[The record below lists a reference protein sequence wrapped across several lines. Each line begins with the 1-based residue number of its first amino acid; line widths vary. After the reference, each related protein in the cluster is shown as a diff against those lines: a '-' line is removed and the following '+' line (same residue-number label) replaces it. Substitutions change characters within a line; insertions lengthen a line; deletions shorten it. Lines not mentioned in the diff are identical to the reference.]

1 MICELCPRNCKANRN
16 DKLGFCGM
24 SNRVLLAKA
33 DLFFWEE
40 PVISG
45 TNGSGAIF
53 FSGCNLKCCFCQ
65 NYEISSGKKGKEITV
80 DRLAQIFKELEQQ
93 GAHNINLVSP
103 THYVQQIIEALKI
116 YRPKIPVVYNSNGY
130 ENVETIKKLKDYVD
144 IYLVD
149 LKFCDK
155 ELSQKYCKA
164 SNYFECATLAIKEMI
179 SQKQNVVIKNGI
191 MQSGVIIRHLVMPN
205 CTQDS
210 KKILD
215 WINQNAKDKALI
227 SLMSQYFPCHE
238 SYKHSEINRTI
249 TPLEYK
255 IVLNYA
261 IKLGL
266 TNGFMQEF
274 ESATSKYVPI
284 WDFKGV

>member
-1 MICELCPRNCKANRN
+1 MICELCPRNCKINRSE
-16 DKLGFCGM
+16 KLGFCGM
-24 SNRVLLAKA
+24 SNTVLLAKA

-103 THYVQQIIEALKI
+103 THYVHQIIEALKI
-116 YRPKIPVVYNSNGY
+116 YKPKIPVVYNSNGY

-155 ELSQKYCKA
+155 NTA
-164 SNYFECATLAIKEMI
+164 
-179 SQKQNVVIKNGI
+179 KQ
-191 MQSGVIIRHLVMPN
+191 VIILN
-205 CTQDS
+205 AQLWQL
-210 KKILD
+210 KK
-215 WINQNAKDKALI
+215 
-227 SLMSQYFPCHE
+227 
-238 SYKHSEINRTI
+238 
-249 TPLEYK
+249 
-255 IVLNYA
+255 
-261 IKLGL
+261 
-266 TNGFMQEF
+266 
-274 ESATSKYVPI
+274 
-284 WDFKGV
+284 